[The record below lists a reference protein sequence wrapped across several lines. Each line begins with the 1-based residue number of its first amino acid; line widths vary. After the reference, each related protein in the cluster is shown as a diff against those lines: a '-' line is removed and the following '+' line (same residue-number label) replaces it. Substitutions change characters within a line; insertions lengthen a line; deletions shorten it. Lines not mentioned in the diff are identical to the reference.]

1 MTPWEFIFAIL
12 IVYRLRRVFSSPIC
26 PLFPVPDSC
35 YNERNYE
42 TTEVF
47 PMINTNV
54 LGAYLNGWAEKK
66 NLAGVS
72 ACILGP
78 DGPVYE
84 WTYGVRDAKGTPVD
98 MDTMFG
104 IASMSKSITSLCVCI
119 LETEGKLSLNDP
131 VCKWIPGFSVP
142 GQPKEAVTLRHLMM
156 HTAGIPPM
164 EPLEW
169 SIAINSPGR
178 DDSEWAQAMR
188 KSSPN
193 RMDKIEHI
201 VDYIAAC
208 PYHTLGAP
216 GEVFSYSNEGYAVLS
231 YVVDAAAGMPLEQFM
246 HERVFAPLGMTRS
259 ILDNGF
265 EAALALSGGNLT
277 SLFEMNDGVRECDD
291 DWSILPPFRGCA
303 MVKSTA
309 RDMAAYYRAISAY
322 GMHEGVQAI
331 PRRAIELLVGKYH
344 PLTELN
350 VMCCG
355 LNKREKCGRVI
366 CEHSGGLHGVSTKGG
381 LLLGENYGF
390 AVLCNQGDEDMDE
403 LMWGLYN
410 AVMGLPLEESHMWFI
425 PEGRPFPE
433 PEMIVGKYID
443 HEGTPS
449 LLTIWEEDGKPVG
462 LRDDSPFDVAWC
474 GGTRFIAL
482 NKETGEYRFRIEF
495 FIRDG
500 KAWGV
505 RRGTRVSERLEA

>member
-1 MTPWEFIFAIL
+1 
-12 IVYRLRRVFSSPIC
+12 
-26 PLFPVPDSC
+26 
-35 YNERNYE
+35 
-42 TTEVF
+42 
-47 PMINTNV
+47 MINNPA
-54 LGAYLNGWAEKK
+54 LSAYLNDWAKQK
-66 NLAGVS
+66 NLAGAS
-72 ACILGP
+72 ASMLGP
-78 DGPVYE
+78 DGARYE
-84 WTYGVRDAKGTPVD
+84 WTYGQRDAAGTPVD

-104 IASMSKSITSLCVCI
+104 IASMSKSITSLCICI
-119 LETEGKLSLNDP
+119 LECEGRLSLEDP
-131 VCKWIPGFSVP
+131 VCKYFPDFRVP
-142 GQPKEAVTLRHLMM
+142 GQPREAVTLRHLMM

-169 SIAINSPGR
+169 SIAVNSPGR
-178 DDSEWAQAMR
+178 DESEWAQAMR

-201 VDYIAAC
+201 IDYVANC

-216 GEVFSYSNEGYAVLS
+216 GEVFSYSNESYAILS
-231 YVVDAAAGMPLEQFM
+231 YVVDKAAGMPLETFM
-246 HERVFAPLGMTRS
+246 AERIFAPVGMTRS
-259 ILDNGF
+259 ILDNGIDD
-265 EAALALSGGNLT
+265 ARALSGGNIT
-277 SLFEMNDGVRECDD
+277 SLFEVSDGVKKCDD

-309 RDMAAYYRAISAY
+309 RDMAAYYRMIANY
-322 GMHEGVQAI
+322 GMHEGEQVI
-331 PRRAIELLVGKYH
+331 PRRAIELLCGKYH
-344 PLTELN
+344 PVTELN

-355 LNKREKCGRVI
+355 LNKREKNGHVI

-381 LLLGENYGF
+381 LLLGEGWGF

-403 LMWGLYN
+403 LMWGMYN

-425 PEGRPFPE
+425 PTGEAFSMPE
-433 PEMIVGKYID
+433 AIVGSYID

-449 LLTIWEEDGKPVG
+449 VLTIYEEKGKLCG
-462 LRDDSPFDVAWC
+462 MRDDSAFDMAYC

-500 KAWGV
+500 RAWGV
-505 RRGTRVSERLEA
+505 RRGTRVSERMA